1 MGPLACFLLEARKQ
15 MALMRSVLLAASQNK
30 WLRENAVN
38 YPFVRRSVSRFMPG
52 ESLDAAIAAAQGL
65 EQKNISSVF
74 TNLGENI
81 SDRAEAQLVA
91 EHYLQA
97 LRRIHDSGLNTE
109 ISVKL
114 TQLGLDLSSDFCFEN
129 LEIII
134 AQEKKGA
141 IVWVDMEA
149 SAYVNATLNIY
160 KRALAK
166 YPNVGICLQAYLY
179 RTKKDVDDLLPRC
192 PSIRLVKG
200 AYKEPP
206 EIAFPKKHDVDE
218 SYFTLAQTM
227 MVAQAAGKCVRVAFG
242 THDVALIRRLA
253 EHAAH
258 IGFSKNNFEVQMLYG
273 IQRDEQERLA
283 REGYR
288 SAVLVAY
295 GTYWY
300 PWFVRRLAERP
311 ANLWFMARNLFAS

>member
-1 MGPLACFLLEARKQ
+1 MPV
-15 MALMRSVLLAASQNK
+15 MRSILLAASQNK

-52 ESLDAAIAAAQGL
+52 ESLDAAMEAARGL
-65 EQKNISSVF
+65 EQKKIASVF
-74 TNLGENI
+74 TNLGENVK
-81 SDRAEAQLVA
+81 DRAEALQVTG
-91 EHYLQA
+91 HYLEV
-97 LRRIHDSGLNTE
+97 LRRIHESGLNTE

-114 TQLGLDLSSDFCFEN
+114 TQLGLDLSADFCFEN
-129 LEIII
+129 LDRII
-134 AQEKKGA
+134 AQEKKDA

-149 SAYVNATLNIY
+149 SSYVDATLDIY

-166 YPNVGICLQAYLY
+166 YPNAGICLQAYLY
-179 RTKKDVDDLLPRC
+179 RTQKDVEGLLPMR

-206 EIAFPKKHDVDE
+206 EIAYPNKHAVDE
-218 SYFTLAQTM
+218 NYFALATTTM
-227 MVAQAAGKCVRVAFG
+227 AAQASGRCPRAAFG
-242 THDVALIRRLA
+242 THDVNLIRRLA

-258 IGFSKNNFEVQMLYG
+258 NGYPKNHFEVQMLYG
-273 IQRDEQERLA
+273 IQREEQERLA
-283 REGYR
+283 RDGYR
-288 SAVLVAY
+288 SGVLVAY

-311 ANLWFMARNLFAS
+311 ANLWFMARNLFAA

>member
-1 MGPLACFLLEARKQ
+1 
-15 MALMRSVLLAASQNK
+15 MALMRSILLAASQNQ

-52 ESLDAAIAAAQGL
+52 ESLGAAMGAARGL
-65 EQKNISSVF
+65 EQKKIGSVF
-74 TNLGENI
+74 TNLGENVKHQ
-81 SDRAEAQLVA
+81 AEALQVT
-91 EHYLQA
+91 EHYIDV

-109 ISVKL
+109 VSVKL
-114 TQLGLDLSSDFCFEN
+114 TQLGLDLSPDFCAEN
-129 LEIII
+129 LDGII
-134 AQEKKGA
+134 AGEKGDA

-149 SAYVNATLNIY
+149 SPYVEATLDIY

-179 RTKKDVDDLLPRC
+179 RTRKDVEALLPMR

-206 EIAFPKKHDVDE
+206 ELAYPKKQDVDQN
-218 SYFTLAQTM
+218 YFSLATTM
-227 MVAQAAGKCVRVAFG
+227 MAAQAAGRCVRAAFG
-242 THDVALIRRLA
+242 THDVKMIRRLA
-253 EHAAH
+253 ERAAQN
-258 IGFSKNNFEVQMLYG
+258 GFPKRDFEVQMLYG
-273 IQRDEQERLA
+273 IQREEQERLA

>member
-1 MGPLACFLLEARKQ
+1 
-15 MALMRSVLLAASQNK
+15 MALTRSLLLAASQNK

-52 ESLDAAIAAAQGL
+52 ESLDAAMEAARGL
-65 EQKNISSVF
+65 EQKKIGSVF
-74 TNLGENI
+74 TNLGENVK
-81 SDRAEAQLVA
+81 DRAEALQVA
-91 EHYLQA
+91 GHYVEV
-97 LRRIHDSGLNTE
+97 LRRAHVSGPNIE

-114 TQLGLDLSSDFCFEN
+114 TQLGLDLSADFCFEN
-129 LEIII
+129 LDRII
-134 AQEKKGA
+134 AEEKKDA

-149 SAYVNATLNIY
+149 SPYVDATLDIY
-160 KRALAK
+160 KRALLK
-166 YPNVGICLQAYLY
+166 YPNVGICLQAYLH
-179 RTKKDVDDLLPRC
+179 RTRKDVEELLPLR

-200 AYKEPP
+200 AYMEPP
-206 EIAFPKKHDVDE
+206 GIAYPKKQDVDE
-218 SYFTLAQTM
+218 NYFSLATTM
-227 MVAQAAGKCVRVAFG
+227 MAAQASDRCQRAAFG
-242 THDVALIRRLA
+242 THDLKLIRRLA
-253 EHAAH
+253 DHAARN
-258 IGFSKNNFEVQMLYG
+258 GFPRNNFEVQMLYG

-311 ANLWFMARNLFAS
+311 ANLWFMARNMFAS